1 MLLIDSAN
9 SHNINLSLLA
19 KYRKTT
25 LVMTILLFIC
35 SISCLL
41 FPLYAGLALGNIT
54 GIIFIVCG
62 IYTFI
67 SLFSV
72 KKRPIFAVLSLVIF
86 SLIYLLMGYGIL
98 INPIFGVNT
107 LSLLFCFLFILG
119 GLCRITSGVKDRHM
133 TGRYWCIFIGLLDLA
148 IAFIWLS
155 ASENANFIITTIVI
169 GLELLFCAWFSLITT
184 FALENAHTKLSAA

>member
-1 MLLIDSAN
+1 MLLIDSEKSKN
-9 SHNINLSLLA
+9 VNLGLLA

-25 LVMTILLFIC
+25 LVMTVLLFIC
-35 SISCLL
+35 SIACLL

-54 GIIFIVCG
+54 GIVFIICG

-72 KKRPIFAVLSLVIF
+72 QKRPIFTLLSLLIF

-98 INPIFGVNT
+98 VNPIYGVNT

-119 GLCRITSGVKDRHM
+119 GLCRITAGVKDRHM

-155 ASENANFIITTIVI
+155 ASESANFIITTIVI
-169 GLELLFCAWFSLITT
+169 GMELLFCAWFSLITT
-184 FALENAHTKLSAA
+184 FALESAYTKTSAA